1 MRRTVLWACVAV
13 FGLFALTPVSP
24 GFAAPQSLDENT
36 SRHGHHHHDH
46 DHDHHGNHDDDGD
59 HDDDDD
65 HSSDDTGSADAS
77 AGTAASADASSD
89 ASADASSD
97 GSADAGADASDGA
110 ASNAAVEGDSD
121 ADTGPV
127 AAPIADLQTFLLPAW
142 TGPGTRV
149 IVEVIVR
156 NVGPGSSSGHTLVFA
171 PQSGTDRTVTAGP
184 GCVARDDGGFA
195 CQGETLPAESTQT
208 YRFTFDP
215 AGETEAWPPF
225 WSATVTGNEPDP
237 TVENNRTTLE
247 LPDSTFVRIEP
258 DVKTRVDDENEDGRA
273 SPGEPIETYVYL
285 ANTSEYPWENV
296 HVSLSGTV
304 WDARELEQTIAPG
317 EATTVKFT
325 GVVPDL
331 GADASS
337 GIEAQVSARAVGASV
352 NGWSGTLMLMGPYA
366 TPNPFGPRGEQYLPT
381 PSDRDGPPAVD
392 LDEEREAAE
401 RIRDRQRPV
410 RQSET
415 AAAPAAAESIGPL
428 ADAGSAPAI
437 GSSIA
442 PDTDR
447 APLARTSDP
456 SPANSTA
463 KTAAPTWRPDAAR
476 APGPDAID
484 SPSGTFASA
493 WIDDLRAGSPLSR
506 FQSVLAL
513 QGLVAFLIV
522 GLYIGVARAR
532 SRRAQRTDA

>member
-59 HDDDDD
+59 HDDDD
-65 HSSDDTGSADAS
+65 HSSDDTGSADAA
-77 AGTAASADASSD
+77 AGTAARADASSD
-89 ASADASSD
+89 ASADA
-97 GSADAGADASDGA
+97 GADASDET
-110 ASNAAVEGDSD
+110 ASDAAVEGDSD

-127 AAPIADLQTFLLPAW
+127 VAPIADLQTLLLPAW
-142 TGPGTRV
+142 AGPGSRV
-149 IVEVIVR
+149 IVDVIVR
-156 NVGPGSSSGHTLVFA
+156 NTGPGSSSGHTLVFA

-195 CQGETLPAESTQT
+195 CQGETLPAGSTQT

-258 DVKTRVDDENEDGRA
+258 DVKTRVDDVNLDGRA

-392 LDEEREAAE
+392 LDEERETAE
-401 RIRDRQRPV
+401 RIRDRQQPAPL
-410 RQSET
+410 SET
-415 AAAPAAAESIGPL
+415 TAAPATAESIGPL

-437 GSSIA
+437 GSPIA
-442 PDTDR
+442 RDPDR
-447 APLARTSDP
+447 ARPARTSDT
-456 SPANSTA
+456 SAARNSA
-463 KTAAPTWRPDAAR
+463 GTAAPTWRPDSAR
-476 APGPDAID
+476 APGPDATD

-493 WIDDLRAGSPLSR
+493 WIDDLRAGSSLSR

-522 GLYIGVARAR
+522 GLYIGVARTR